1 MYLKCNNL
9 DVYVKILFNVDIGFL
24 VQLSYKFL
32 EEKRD
37 FNVKNYKFLFKT
49 RKGRFSKFIF
59 MCGFDIV

>member
-37 FNVKNYKFLFKT
+37 FNVKNYKFLFKMW
-49 RKGRFSKFIF
+49 KGRFSKFIF